1 MKATYSKFVQRG
13 RLQEYFIISK
23 KSVFGLSRIC
33 VWIIEKSCERG
44 PVMCHLKASIN
55 VTVGGYDEENV
66 PIWSD
71 QDTLI
76 TRYTA
81 KSSFLTLINNF
92 ESDFIVYQSQAEAG
106 SFVSTGQISI
116 EIYRCAV
123 LDLPISKDN
132 A

>member
-1 MKATYSKFVQRG
+1 MCESYILKVCSTWSPTGIFHYLEK
-13 RLQEYFIISK
+13 
-23 KSVFGLSRIC
+23 IC

-123 LDLPISKDN
+123 LDLPIFEGQCVRD
-132 A
+132 

>member
-1 MKATYSKFVQRG
+1 
-13 RLQEYFIISK
+13 
-23 KSVFGLSRIC
+23 
-33 VWIIEKSCERG
+33 
-44 PVMCHLKASIN
+44 MCHLKASIN

-106 SFVSTGQISI
+106 TFVSTGQISI
-116 EIYRCAV
+116 EIYRCV
-123 LDLPISKDN
+123 VDLPISKDI